1 MKRKRNNKGQ
11 RRGWVM
17 FAAAMVGAA
26 ALAQSSLGDDIV
38 LRGSVRMQAG
48 AETVTLGDI
57 AELTGP
63 AAERLAGTVV
73 GSIPGGAEALEITVG
88 DVRQRLD
95 DAGAHWGRIQ
105 LSGGRVIVRPA
116 VPAAAT
122 PPLAMTP
129 IAIDP
134 PATSREVEVPTTVRE
149 LAADLVDRPTL
160 RGTLARMF
168 VESLGVDPNRLRLAF
183 NDHRTGLL
191 ETDASAARFEI
202 RPLGLL
208 ASDRVEFKVRQWAD
222 GHIEQQSSITVLPML
237 NVDVALPKRDITRGE
252 QIRAEDLT
260 VEPRWLL
267 PSQANAMTGLVQAVG
282 RIADDR
288 LKAGEPVLERHVKHE
303 QVIKRGDRVMV
314 RCLVG
319 GVVISL
325 EAEARSEG
333 AAGETV
339 ELRKLG
345 ERDTFM
351 ATATGPGAAV
361 LDLSR

>member
-1 MKRKRNNKGQ
+1 MYA
-11 RRGWVM
+11 V
-17 FAAAMVGAA
+17 AMIGAA
-26 ALAQSSLGDDIV
+26 ALARSSLGDEIV
-38 LRGSVRMQAG
+38 LRGSVRMKA
-48 AETVTLGDI
+48 ATEAVTLGDI

-63 AAERLAGTVV
+63 EAERLGGIVV
-73 GSIPGGAEALEITVG
+73 AEIAEGAEAVEITVG
-88 DVRQRLD
+88 DVRRRLD

-116 VPAAAT
+116 MSAT
-122 PPLAMTP
+122 TAPPLAMTP
-129 IAIDP
+129 VAIDAP
-134 PATSREVEVPTTVRE
+134 AKTRRGEAPATIRE

-168 VESLGVDPNRLRLAF
+168 VESLGIDPARLRLAF
-183 NDHRTGLL
+183 NDHNANLL
-191 ETDASAARFEI
+191 DTDANAARFEI
-202 RPLGLL
+202 RPLGHM
-208 ASDRVEFKVRQWAD
+208 ASDRVEFSVRRWAD
-222 GHIEQQSSITVLPML
+222 GHIEQRYSITVLPMM
-237 NVDVALPKRDITRGE
+237 NVDVAVPRRDIARGE
-252 QIRAEDLT
+252 QICEADLA
-260 VEPRWLL
+260 VEERWLV
-267 PSQANAMTGLVQAVG
+267 PSQANSMSSLVQAVG
-282 RIADDR
+282 QVADDR
-288 LKAGEPVLERHVKHE
+288 LEAGDPVRVRHIKREH
-303 QVIKRGDRVMV
+303 VIKRGDRVMV

-361 LDLSR
+361 IDLTR